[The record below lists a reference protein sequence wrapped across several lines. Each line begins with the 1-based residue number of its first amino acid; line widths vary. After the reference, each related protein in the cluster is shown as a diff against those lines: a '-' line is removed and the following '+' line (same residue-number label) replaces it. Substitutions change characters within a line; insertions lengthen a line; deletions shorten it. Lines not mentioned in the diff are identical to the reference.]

1 MDKRCFGEY
10 CAFNDNCDHCDE
22 LERYCKMWKNNMFN
36 FKHRRNL
43 ALFMC
48 FILLVMWNFKIGLGF
63 LKTDFNSFAVPSFS
77 VVLLFLF
84 ALGRSI
90 KSRNKAMK
98 VYQAHMTS
106 IRKSQINSSVQP
118 ESKL

>member
-1 MDKRCFGEY
+1 
-10 CAFNDNCDHCDE
+10 
-22 LERYCKMWKNNMFN
+22 MFN

-48 FILLVMWNFKIGLGF
+48 FIVLVMWNFKVGLDF
-63 LKTDFNSFAVPSFS
+63 LKTDFNSFAVLNFS
-77 VVLLFLF
+77 VILLFLS

-90 KSRNKAMK
+90 KSRKRALK

-106 IRKSQINSSVQP
+106 VRKGQIKCSV
-118 ESKL
+118 